1 MSGLLLGLLLPL
13 ETEAA
18 IIGTFEGPAD
28 GEAAAG
34 VGIIRGWAF
43 SDATGVR
50 ISQVNLRIDD
60 RQTIAIPCCS
70 ARKDVQ
76 SAFPQYPAENT
87 YNSGYGVTFNYGN
100 LTAGPHRLVVEI
112 QDSGGA
118 QTQYAH
124 AVTVIKPG
132 DLAFIDRVDLTAARA
147 ARDGQDILLSGV
159 RVRDKASQQVYQ
171 VDARLRWFPNI
182 QGLGLVDATTVGAAS
197 TRLVEAAP
205 VEAVAAA
212 SQAVAEIPYAVLES
226 PNSGE
231 TGAGIA
237 IIRGWVIAPA
247 SHTIQ
252 QVQLLVDGQP
262 TLTIPCC
269 SRRGDVA
276 AAFPNEPNAANS
288 GFGATVNYG
297 NLTPGVHRLTVAIQD
312 SGGAQR
318 RFTRG
323 ILTRRPGNFSFLT
336 QLDFSNATARVAGGE
351 LVVAGAVATDK
362 AAGQTARS
370 DLRYRWDG
378 AAQAFVLAEES
389 VDTVTVTN
397 TNCAVNGDISSLE
410 ALRKNPGTDG
420 ISLEEAV
427 RTINKMRNLLA
438 GGGRVA
444 MDFTVGGQWPSEC
457 PSILFGGIALNGD
470 IDGDGVP
477 NVILSGALGTS
488 GSDITIRNLLIK
500 NDPGG
505 QAAVRIGVSIGR
517 SASDIAFLANK
528 IITGKYGA
536 MGIGSAG
543 PHVGEP
549 EQAESIAIPAAAD
562 NTSLRRVLISGNE
575 MKSSGDGLLLASL
588 DDGAD
593 PALTELTQINI
604 LNNHMT
610 CENESYCHVI
620 AFGDAQNSKPA
631 ITMEAA
637 VNENTII
644 NKAAGGSAVWVSGI
658 YQDRPVAVS
667 TKIMEMMGNSI
678 FNQNDNIEY
687 DKHGIFLQGGYTE
700 PSQNNTIFAKLLE
713 NTIEGHFL
721 SAIYSVAGSQGANKN
736 TVMLE
741 IKNNTLN
748 LQLSKSS
755 EGAVMVQGG
764 NDASSNTVDV
774 ELFQNRV
781 TTSPQSNSSSGGGIL
796 LSGGT
801 GCLGCNPPAPSLDN
815 LITGNLTSN
824 TTQDTNPD
832 SPNIAVFG
840 AVQND
845 PTKTVINNQV
855 LADIIGN
862 VARRIICEDHV
873 PGNTA
878 KCTCQDNTA
887 QCTTTASAASSGQ
900 QSLPTPASARFV
912 QQLTGHQSRV
922 MAQEQEFRDKAE
934 QTEDQQLRSQYLE
947 IADRFRNLNERL
959 AARIKRGW

>member
-1 MSGLLLGLLLPL
+1 MLSTSARVVLSGLLLGLLLPL

-43 SDATGVR
+43 SDAAGVR

-147 ARDGQDILLSGV
+147 ARDGQDILLSGL

-182 QGLGLVDATTVGAAS
+182 QGLGLVDAATVGAAS
-197 TRLVEAAP
+197 TRLVMAAP
-205 VEAVAAA
+205 VEAAAAA

-410 ALRKNPGTDG
+410 ALRKNPGADG
-420 ISLEEAV
+420 ISLAEVIQAL
-427 RTINKMRNLLA
+427 NKRL
-438 GGGRVA
+438 GTGGRVA
-444 MDFTVGGQWPSEC
+444 VDFAAGGKIQC
-457 PSILFGGIALNGD
+457 PSPTALDPLFGGITINGD
-470 IDGDGVP
+470 TNGDGVP
-477 NVILSGALGTS
+477 DIVLQNTLLATVGNDITLRGLSLQSNETEDSARAQPQVSMTVPNNGGSARNVAIVNSELISKIRGPLSVGLGPNVEWPIAQASAGENSELSGVL
-488 GSDITIRNLLIK
+488 
-500 NDPGG
+500 
-505 QAAVRIGVSIGR
+505 
-517 SASDIAFLANK
+517 
-528 IITGKYGA
+528 
-536 MGIGSAG
+536 IGSNEIKAENVGG
-543 PHVGEP
+543 PV
-549 EQAESIAIPAAAD
+549 
-562 NTSLRRVLISGNE
+562 ISVNLD
-575 MKSSGDGLLLASL
+575 MYYKPLLTKLSG
-588 DDGAD
+588 
-593 PALTELTQINI
+593 INI
-604 LNNHMT
+604 LNNQISGGGIDLFNRHEK
-610 CENESYCHVI
+610 ENVI
-620 AFGDAQNSKPA
+620 
-631 ITMEAA
+631 ELAA
-637 VNENTII
+637 NENVISTGTSTGFS
-644 NKAAGGSAVWVSGI
+644 AGAHYWAESGKMMGSSTLILDVSGNHLTI
-658 YQDRPVAVS
+658 GQASYGIHLTGGARKEEQ
-667 TKIMEMMGNSI
+667 
-678 FNQNDNIEY
+678 NQVI
-687 DKHGIFLQGGYTE
+687 HARIV
-700 PSQNNTIFAKLLE
+700 E
-713 NTIEGHFL
+713 NTIE
-721 SAIYSVAGSQGANKN
+721 ANG
-736 TVMLE
+736 L
-741 IKNNTLN
+741 
-748 LQLSKSS
+748 
-755 EGAVMVQGG
+755 
-764 NDASSNTVDV
+764 
-774 ELFQNRV
+774 
-781 TTSPQSNSSSGGGIL
+781 TSGIGVSGGEYEANHN
-796 LSGGT
+796 S
-801 GCLGCNPPAPSLDN
+801 
-815 LITGNLTSN
+815 
-824 TTQDTNPD
+824 
-832 SPNIAVFG
+832 
-840 AVQND
+840 
-845 PTKTVINNQV
+845 V
-855 LADIIGN
+855 LADIKNNSIRGGFAAAGIGVIGGVSGGSN
-862 VARRIICEDHV
+862 TTDADISGNLISVAKDSYAHGLGLTGGIDDCQGSCQVHDALNNLLTSDVTANSIQIEEGNRSDVTVWGASKKDASSIVKDNQALVNITRNIVSRSIICSDNV

-887 QCTTTASAASSGQ
+887 ECTATASVASSGQ

-922 MAQEQEFRDKAE
+922 MAQEQEFREKAE
-934 QTEDQQLRSQYLE
+934 QTEDPQLRSQYLE

-959 AARIKRGW
+959 AARIERGW